1 MAQKTISR
9 APAAPSHA
17 PEPQK
22 TSRVCT
28 MTYPVLG
35 LLLALTFICGL
46 LAGSLLTQE
55 APQTAQHQPPSR
67 PSTGQQAQQATVSQP
82 KPAISPQMASRI
94 SELEREVLQNPKN
107 RAALVSLGH
116 LYFDTHQHQFAIQAY
131 ENALALD
138 GKDAD
143 VLTDLGVMY
152 RAVGKFDKALEC
164 FTRAQSIE
172 PGHVVAMFNQGV
184 VLNFDLHKHE
194 EAISVWQELVRLHPQ
209 ATGPDGTPVS
219 QLIKEIS
226 LQTSK

>member
-9 APAAPSHA
+9 VPAAPSNA

-22 TSRVCT
+22 TGRSCT
-28 MTYPVLG
+28 LTYPVLG

-46 LAGSLLTQE
+46 LAGSLLPQKTPQTV
-55 APQTAQHQPPSR
+55 QTAQQTRQNPAQP
-67 PSTGQQAQQATVSQP
+67 AAVSQP

-94 SELEREVLQNPKN
+94 SELEREVLQNPGN
-107 RAALVSLGH
+107 RAAMVSLGH

-138 GKDAD
+138 GNDAD

-164 FTRAQSIE
+164 FSRAQNIE
-172 PGHVVAMFNQGV
+172 PGHMVAMFNQGV

-194 EAISVWQELVRLHPQ
+194 EAIRVWQELVRLHPQ
-209 ATGPDGTPVS
+209 ATAPDGTPVS